1 MIKDVIANMN
11 VHMDK
16 SIEALRKEY
25 QRVRTGR
32 ASTSLLDEVRVDFY
46 GTPSPISQVATL
58 AVPEPRTVT
67 IQPWEPKMI
76 QAIEKAIMNAN
87 LGLTPANDGKVIRL
101 NLPPLTGA
109 VSVTSSDAHA
119 PVDIMVKQDA
129 AATYIFAAAMRNQP
143 ATASFKCSQPTAT
156 QAEVLGENRTLAL
169 TNGGFTD
176 AFAPYAV
183 HLYRLH

>member
-1 MIKDVIANMN
+1 MVKDVIANMN

-76 QAIEKAIMNAN
+76 QVIEKA
-87 LGLTPANDGKVIRL
+87 
-101 NLPPLTGA
+101 
-109 VSVTSSDAHA
+109 
-119 PVDIMVKQDA
+119 
-129 AATYIFAAAMRNQP
+129 
-143 ATASFKCSQPTAT
+143 
-156 QAEVLGENRTLAL
+156 NR
-169 TNGGFTD
+169 
-176 AFAPYAV
+176 V
-183 HLYRLH
+183 R